1 VARPA
6 RIPLVGISSIQQR
19 CATIAD
25 LRVWCCT
32 RPDSNSI
39 HYRTVSGFTRHCH
52 TLGDAGAIQ
61 VIVSSRFGVER
72 IGVVIWGGRTAIHMA
87 IHAAATPRLSVR
99 MLPSVIGSP
108 GGCLGAIL
116 LWPRSV
122 HAYSRTRSGANA
134 RSTAAVSLAITIRS
148 TRADPSGFLRSH
160 VTFWLM
166 PEIAV
171 GVFHELPSAQE

>member
-1 VARPA
+1 MPIQLSPGFWRFNAVARPA

-72 IGVVIWGGRTAIHMA
+72 IGVVIWGGRTATHMA

-108 GGCLGAIL
+108 GGCLGAICYGHAPFMHIRARDL
-116 LWPRSV
+116 ALMLAPLRQFPSRSQL
-122 HAYSRTRSGANA
+122 GAPEPA
-134 RSTAAVSLAITIRS
+134 L
-148 TRADPSGFLRSH
+148 RASCDR
-160 VTFWLM
+160 M
-166 PEIAV
+166 
-171 GVFHELPSAQE
+171 